1 MSELYDILVETPPT
15 KVILLALDQ
24 GLWDCERS
32 LAELSALCEANH
44 MEAVAQVTQKRQTPE
59 TGIVLGSGKLEEAS
73 LAAETLGAECAVF
86 DGELTGSQIRNISN
100 ALGGLEVIDRTM
112 LILEIFRSRAVTNEG
127 KLQTELAFLRYRL
140 PRLQGMGEALSRQ
153 GGGGGGGG
161 GARRGAGETKLE
173 LDRRYLRSRIEK
185 LESRL
190 KELEKR
196 RGETRR
202 ARQKNGVPV
211 ISLVG
216 YTNVGKSSLTNALCG
231 AEIFEADMLFAT
243 LDPTA
248 RKCTLPSGLQ
258 VILVDTVGFVS
269 RLPHDLVDAFKSTL
283 EEAACSDIILKIA
296 DASDSEAA
304 EQLSVTDEVLNDL
317 GCGDIP
323 QVTVYN
329 KCDRTGVAPYDPD
342 VLLVSA
348 KTGYGLDSL
357 LAKIDEILAHRVRT
371 IEVLLPYDKLALA
384 DVFRTRGSVLA
395 EEYRENGVYY
405 KATVKVD
412 DLHRF
417 EAYLL

>member
-1 MSELYDILVETPPT
+1 MDEMKDPITLDFTATQAPAEDAPVGQKALDSERPP
-15 KVILLALDQ
+15 VRVVLLALDQ
-24 GLWDCERS
+24 GKFDSQRS
-32 LAELSALCEANH
+32 LDELATLAEANG
-44 MEAVAQVTQKRQTPE
+44 MQAVATVCQKRSTPE
-59 TGIVLGSGKLEEAS
+59 AATLLGEGKVEEAR
-73 LAAETLGAECAVF
+73 LVCLNTDAEAAIF
-86 DGELTGSQIRNISN
+86 DGELTGSQIRNLST
-100 ALGGLEVIDRTM
+100 ALQVEVLDRTM
-112 LILEIFRSRAVTNEG
+112 LILEIFRARATTNEG
-127 KLQTELAFLRYRL
+127 KLQTELATLKYRM
-140 PRLQGMGEALSRQ
+140 PRLQGLGEALS
-153 GGGGGGGG
+153 
-161 GARRGAGETKLE
+161 
-173 LDRRYLRSRIEK
+173 SRIEK
-185 LESRL
+185 LEGRL